1 MFKGIVSGIILMLSA
16 NFAFAQTSDI
26 ICSNDLAEIEKTLK
40 ENFKENF
47 IFSGVNSVNIYFRFY
62 AGPKSWTIVFKR
74 PDSSYCTGP
83 AFSGITT
90 DPPKIQNKAGI
101 NV

>member
-40 ENFKENF
+40 ENFKETF
-47 IFSGVNSVNIYFRFY
+47 IFSGINLVNVYFRFY
-62 AGPKSWTIVFKR
+62 AGPKSWTVVFKH
-74 PDSSYCTGP
+74 PDNSYCTGP
-83 AFSGITT
+83 AFSGTT
-90 DPPKIQNKAGI
+90 IEPPQIQNKVGI
-101 NV
+101 DV